1 MNKENVLRWHWRLGH
16 PRLALVKWLAR
27 RGLLGHFSEKIKNV
41 EDHDHPMCASFNCGM
56 QSRRPTKS
64 TRKVPVSS
72 KVGSSWKE
80 KLEEGDLV
88 ANNQFVV
95 CQGGRLFTTSGRERE
110 ED

>member
-1 MNKENVLRWHWRLGH
+1 M
-16 PRLALVKWLAR
+16 ALVKWMAR
-27 RGLLGHFSEKIKNV
+27 RGLLGRFSEKIKNF
-41 EDHDHPMCASFNCGM
+41 EDHDHPICANCNYGK
-56 QSRRPTKS
+56 QSRRPNKS

-72 KVGSSWKE
+72 KVGNLKKE

-88 ANNQFVV
+88 ETDKFVV